1 MAIELKHIRNDK
13 LNGGVMGSVFV
24 DGVFVCHEFGSDVD
38 ELWSTFRVS
47 QDIYPVT
54 KLDDFE
60 KDCI

>member
-1 MAIELKHIRNDK
+1 MAIELKHIRNDE

-24 DGVFVCHEFGSDVD
+24 DGVFVCYEFGSDAE
-38 ELWSTFRVS
+38 ELWNTFRNS
-47 QDIYPVT
+47 QDVYPVI